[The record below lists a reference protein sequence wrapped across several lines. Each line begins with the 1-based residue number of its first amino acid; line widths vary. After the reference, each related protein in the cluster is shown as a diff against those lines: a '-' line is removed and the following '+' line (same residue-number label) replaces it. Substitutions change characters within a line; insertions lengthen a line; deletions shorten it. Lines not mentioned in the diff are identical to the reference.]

1 MKPRLQLVRHATL
14 KIEIAGMRLLFDPM
28 LAEVASTP
36 PIQNGPDD
44 RKNPLVPLPMSID
57 ELLSGVSAVVVTH
70 THRDHWDATASEVI
84 PKHLPIYCQPEDEQ
98 TFRNAGFANV
108 HPVGSRMLL
117 SEKLEIIRTGGQHG
131 TSEIGKKMAPV
142 SGYVLRGAGITTYI
156 AGDTIWCEEVRRA
169 ISEMRPATVVV
180 NAGGARFMQGDPI
193 TMTSQDVVEVCH
205 FAAFAKVVAVH
216 MEAINHCLVMRA
228 ELAKNLESARLLA
241 RVRIPADGEW
251 VDLDYASDWFE
262 PAGNGPSTRRD

>member
-1 MKPRLQLVRHATL
+1 MTPRLQLVRHATL
-14 KIEIAGMRLLFDPM
+14 KIEIAGMTLLVDPM

-57 ELLSGVSAVVVTH
+57 ELLNGVSAVVVTH

-108 HPVGSRMLL
+108 HPVGSRLLL

-131 TSEIGKKMAPV
+131 TGEIGKKMAPV
-142 SGYVLRGAGITTYI
+142 SGYVLRGAGIATYI

-169 ISEMRPATVVV
+169 ISEIRPATIVV
-180 NAGGARFMQGDPI
+180 NAGGARFIQGNAI
-193 TMTSQDVVEVCH
+193 TMTPQDVAEVCQ
-205 FAAFAKVVAVH
+205 AAVFAKVIAVH
-216 MEAINHCLVMRA
+216 MEAINHCLVTRG
-228 ELAKNLESARLLA
+228 ELAKNLESSGLLA
-241 RVRIPADGEW
+241 QVRMPANGEW
-251 VDLDYASDWFE
+251 VELDYACDWFE
-262 PAGNGPSTRRD
+262 SAGNDRSTRRD